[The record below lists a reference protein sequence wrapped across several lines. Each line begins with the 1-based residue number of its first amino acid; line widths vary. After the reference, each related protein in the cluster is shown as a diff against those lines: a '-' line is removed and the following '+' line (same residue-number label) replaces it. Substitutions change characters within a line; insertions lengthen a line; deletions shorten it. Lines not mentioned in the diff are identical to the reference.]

1 MVTIGQARFTCK
13 YFSASC
19 LIFFSSLCQLVA
31 FATPMWSQSYPST
44 GNEFKNIGLWEACF
58 HRYRHW
64 KDDNQKPYSGCFWFW
79 SPDMIRFR
87 DWLMPPW
94 FIAVQFFACFG
105 LIFEFVV
112 LAFLSVS
119 FMTNIRFK
127 FFFVF
132 PMTVLSFMSVVMQFL
147 ALLIY
152 GINGDNREWMPR
164 PEFNVYSVGYWF
176 ELATAFFQLIAVVL
190 LVFESKKL
198 YKKYKKAQM
207 IKRHYASTVPLNTN
221 FNFNNASS
229 VSVGK
234 NGILDYA

>member
-44 GNEFKNIGLWEACF
+44 GNQFKNIGLWEACF

-132 PMTVLSFMSVVMQFL
+132 PMTVLSFMSGNWNSFL
-147 ALLIY
+147 VLI
-152 GINGDNREWMPR
+152 
-164 PEFNVYSVGYWF
+164 F
-176 ELATAFFQLIAVVL
+176 
-190 LVFESKKL
+190 SKL
-198 YKKYKKAQM
+198 NIKYF
-207 IKRHYASTVPLNTN
+207 PLNFLLN
-221 FNFNNASS
+221 SC
-229 VSVGK
+229 
-234 NGILDYA
+234 YAVLGTVDLWY